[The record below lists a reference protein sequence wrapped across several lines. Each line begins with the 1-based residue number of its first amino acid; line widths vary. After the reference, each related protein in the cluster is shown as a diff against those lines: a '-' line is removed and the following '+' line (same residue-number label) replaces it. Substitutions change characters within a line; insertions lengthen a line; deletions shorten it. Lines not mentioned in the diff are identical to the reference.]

1 MKNNKKFKSA
11 IVKIIIIGVVLI
23 VLSYIGFT
31 FNNVLTN
38 L

>member
-1 MKNNKKFKSA
+1 MKNKKKFKSA